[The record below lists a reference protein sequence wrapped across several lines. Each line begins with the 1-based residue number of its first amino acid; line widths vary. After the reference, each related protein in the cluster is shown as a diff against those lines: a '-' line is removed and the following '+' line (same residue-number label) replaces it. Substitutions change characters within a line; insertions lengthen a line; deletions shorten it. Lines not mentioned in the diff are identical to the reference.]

1 MSVKPMTQA
10 EMTAALKGDDG
21 QYAAGGG
28 LFLTVRNGRGYWS
41 HRYWKSDKS
50 HPRGGVAATYGLG
63 TAEEYPTPPKAR
75 AKQGDVKWELRNERR
90 AKLNGTTAPLALPAP
105 TPEPVVPPFG
115 EAATKYLK
123 DNDTDYSTAVRANNG
138 TVMRKHIPA
147 WFHALPVASITSRQI
162 ANVLLGRD
170 QDGEPVKGRA
180 SIWNGLAASGNG
192 TKTRSLIERVLRSQ
206 KVRPNPAEW
215 NELEGLLP
223 KKRIKAE
230 KNHAEAGMPVA
241 EVPAFFAGLGDG
253 AEDRGGRLVILT
265 GLRRCEVL
273 EAKWGEFN
281 IPNRTWLI
289 PRSRMKNKSEKRG
302 PHKVTLTDA
311 MIEALGTPGAS
322 DAWVFTGAKGG
333 CLGNS
338 GEALD
343 KHWFER
349 KGAKGR
355 YVLHGFRATMK
366 AWAVKRYP
374 LHVFEIAQDHAFDLT
389 DVAKAYSGLVNFDDE
404 TAKMW
409 ADWSQFVTVY
419 SQAGENHF
427 FSTRNGLANPVETE
441 RDTH

>member
-21 QYAAGGG
+21 QHAAGGG

-50 HPRGGVAATYGLG
+50 HSRGGVTATYGLG
-63 TAEEYPTPPKAR
+63 TTEEYPTPPKAR
-75 AKQGDVKWELRNERR
+75 AKQLDVKHGLRHERI
-90 AKLNGTTAPLALPAP
+90 NGTTAPVALPAP
-105 TPEPVVPPFG
+105 VPMLAVPTFG
-115 EAATKYLK
+115 GAAAKYLK
-123 DNDTDYSTAVRANNG
+123 DNDTDYSAAVRANNG

-147 WFHALPVASITSRQI
+147 WFHALPVASITSHQI

-192 TKTRSLIERVLRSQ
+192 TKTRSLIEKVLRSQ

-230 KNHAEAGMPVA
+230 KNHAESGMPVA
-241 EVPAFFAGLGDG
+241 EVPGFFAGLGDS
-253 AEDRGGRLVILT
+253 AEDRGGKLVILT

-273 EAKWGEFN
+273 EARWGEFD

-311 MIEALGTPGAS
+311 MIAALGERGQAGRLGVHGCKGWLPRQQRRGPGQ
-322 DAWVFTGAKGG
+322 
-333 CLGNS
+333 
-338 GEALD
+338 ALVQTEGR
-343 KHWFER
+343 ER
-349 KGAKGR
+349 QVR
-355 YVLHGFRATMK
+355 
-366 AWAVKRYP
+366 
-374 LHVFEIAQDHAFDLT
+374 
-389 DVAKAYSGLVNFDDE
+389 VARVPRDDE
-404 TAKMW
+404 SMGGETIPA
-409 ADWSQFVTVY
+409 ARIRNC
-419 SQAGENHF
+419 AGSRF
-427 FSTRNGLANPVETE
+427 RSYRCCQGIFWPRQL
-441 RDTH
+441 R